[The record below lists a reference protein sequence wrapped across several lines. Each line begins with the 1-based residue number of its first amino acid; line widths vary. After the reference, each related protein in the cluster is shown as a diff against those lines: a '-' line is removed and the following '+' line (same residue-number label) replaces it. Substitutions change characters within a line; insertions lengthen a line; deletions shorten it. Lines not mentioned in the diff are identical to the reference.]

1 MMQLIRLMALTV
13 AALLVLAGCEGMVS
27 LESPCDVPQDDFAFY
42 EQWLQ
47 VTLPESTGNFNARCS
62 RWMDYHEFW
71 MQFEIAPAD
80 LDALQSG
87 MPERVTWQADA
98 PLTEAQM
105 ERMRRLV
112 NPRMVD
118 GMRSYVL
125 GVDQFNNY
133 IALAD
138 TSDPAVYRVFLYVFI
153 SF

>member
-1 MMQLIRLMALTV
+1 MQLIRLIALTV
-13 AALLVLAGCEGMVS
+13 AALVVLAGCEGMFS

-47 VTLPESTGNFNARCS
+47 VTLPQSTGNFNARCS
-62 RWMDYHEFW
+62 RWMDHHEFW
-71 MQFEIAPAD
+71 MQFEIASAD

-87 MPERVTWQADA
+87 MPDRMTWQADA

-105 ERMRRLV
+105 ERMRRLI
-112 NPRMVD
+112 NSRMVD
-118 GMRSYVL
+118 GMRSHVL

-133 IALAD
+133 IALVD
-138 TSDPAVYRVFLYVFI
+138 TSDPATYRVFLYVFI